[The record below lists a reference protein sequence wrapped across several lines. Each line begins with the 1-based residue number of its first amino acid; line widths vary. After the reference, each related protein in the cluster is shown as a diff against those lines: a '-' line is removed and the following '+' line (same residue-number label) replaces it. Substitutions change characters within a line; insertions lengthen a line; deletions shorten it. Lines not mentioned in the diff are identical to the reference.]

1 MYRLAEPQGKE
12 LVVLQLL
19 LEDLVGLLSQQTPGS
34 LRIIRNDDWAVTCI
48 SRSPNKGLV

>member
-1 MYRLAEPQGKE
+1 MFRLAEPQAKK

-34 LRIIRNDDWAVTCI
+34 LRMIRNDDWTVTYI